1 MRALL
6 SAVVPAQAGT
16 HDTVPYGTTLTQPTF
31 PQGKGIP
38 ACAGMTRILLR
49 VIATAS
55 LGHVVTP
62 SLALAQ
68 NRDYPSRPIRMIV
81 GFAPGGSTDLVGR
94 LVGAKLSERLGQQ
107 VVIDNR
113 PGASGIIAAEL
124 VSKSQPDGYTLLIS
138 GSSISIV
145 GSLYRSAFDVQRD
158 LEPLALVATS
168 PYLMAAHPSLNVK
181 TVQEFIAYAKP
192 RPGKISWGASAPGAV
207 QHLSGEMF
215 KRLAG
220 IDMVFIPY
228 KGTGPMMPDILGG
241 RLQVVFDNV
250 LVLTQHIKTGAL
262 TGLAVTTAKRTPLL
276 PELPSIAESGFP
288 GFDTSGWFSMYAAPK
303 TPAAIVK
310 KLNAEIL
317 ALLGTADMR
326 ERLLAFGATPLP
338 GTPDDLRRQLA
349 REVPAWRK
357 VIQDAGLKAE

>member
-1 MRALL
+1 MVLKMSKLFMSAMSAAALTGVFTA
-6 SAVVPAQAGT
+6 SP
-16 HDTVPYGTTLTQPTF
+16 
-31 PQGKGIP
+31 
-38 ACAGMTRILLR
+38 
-49 VIATAS
+49 ATAQK
-55 LGHVVTP
+55 P
-62 SLALAQ
+62 
-68 NRDYPSRPIRMIV
+68 DYPQRPIRLIV

-94 LVGAKLSERLGQQ
+94 LIGAKLSERLGQQ

-145 GSLYRSAFDVQRD
+145 GSLYRGATFDVQRD

-168 PYLMAAHPSLNVK
+168 PYIMVAHPSLGVK
-181 TVQEFIAYAKP
+181 TVQELIAYAKP

-241 RLQVVFDNV
+241 RLQIAIDNV
-250 LVLTQHIKTGAL
+250 LVLTQHVRLGTL
-262 TGLAVTTAKRTPLL
+262 TALAVTTAKRTPLL
-276 PELPSIAESGFP
+276 PDVPSIAESGFP
-288 GFDTSGWFSMYAAPK
+288 GFDTSGWFSMYTAPK
-303 TPAAIVK
+303 TPPQIVK
-310 KLNAEIL
+310 KLNSEIL
-317 ALLGTADMR
+317 AILGTSDMR
-326 ERLLAFGATPLP
+326 ERLLTFGATPLP

>member
-1 MRALL
+1 MVLKMSKLFMSAMSAAALTGVFTA
-6 SAVVPAQAGT
+6 SP
-16 HDTVPYGTTLTQPTF
+16 
-31 PQGKGIP
+31 
-38 ACAGMTRILLR
+38 
-49 VIATAS
+49 ATAQK
-55 LGHVVTP
+55 P
-62 SLALAQ
+62 
-68 NRDYPSRPIRMIV
+68 DYPQRPIRLIV

-145 GSLYRSAFDVQRD
+145 GSLYRGATFDVQRD

-168 PYLMAAHPSLNVK
+168 PYIMVAHPSLGVK
-181 TVQEFIAYAKP
+181 TVQELIAYAKP

-241 RLQVVFDNV
+241 RLQIAIDNV
-250 LVLTQHIKTGAL
+250 LVLTQHVRLGTL
-262 TGLAVTTAKRTPLL
+262 TALAVTTAKRTPLL
-276 PELPSIAESGFP
+276 PDVPSIAESGFP
-288 GFDTSGWFSMYAAPK
+288 GFDTSGWFSMYTAPK
-303 TPAAIVK
+303 TPPQIVK
-310 KLNAEIL
+310 KLNSEIL
-317 ALLGTADMR
+317 AILGTSDMR
-326 ERLLAFGATPLP
+326 ERLLTFGATPLP

>member
-1 MRALL
+1 MAHNKHCRM
-6 SAVVPAQAGT
+6 VVPAQAETRNPLVGGT
-16 HDTVPYGTTLTQPTF
+16 ALWA
-31 PQGKGIP
+31 P
-38 ACAGMTRILLR
+38 ACAGATGSLLLCL
-49 VIATAS
+49 AS
-55 LGHVVTP
+55 
-62 SLALAQ
+62 ALLISPPPANAQ
-68 NRDYPSRPIRMIV
+68 TYPTRPIRLIV

-94 LVGAKLSERLGQQ
+94 LVATKLSERLGQQ
-107 VVIDNR
+107 VVVDNR
-113 PGASGIIAAEL
+113 PGASGIIAAEI
-124 VSKSQPDGYTLLIS
+124 VSKSQPDGYTVLIS

-145 GSLYRSAFDVQRD
+145 GSLYKGTTFDVQRD

-168 PYLMAAHPSLNVK
+168 PYLMVAHPSLGVK

-207 QHLSGEMF
+207 QHLSGELF

-220 IDMVFIPY
+220 IDMVYIPY

-241 RLQVVFDNV
+241 RLQIVFDNV

-262 TGLAVTTAKRTPLL
+262 QGLAVTTAKRTPLL
-276 PELPSIAESGFP
+276 PDLPSIAESGFP

-303 TPAAIVK
+303 TPPAILK
-310 KLNAEIL
+310 KLNSEIL
-317 ALLGTADMR
+317 ASLGTGDTR
-326 ERLLAFGATPLP
+326 ERLLTFGATPLP

-349 REVPAWRK
+349 REVPSWRK

>member
-1 MRALL
+1 MNMSLLPALQGFAL
-6 SAVVPAQAGT
+6 AVVIASSHAAAQKLE
-16 HDTVPYGTTLTQPTF
+16 Y
-31 PQGKGIP
+31 PQ
-38 ACAGMTRILLR
+38 
-49 VIATAS
+49 
-55 LGHVVTP
+55 
-62 SLALAQ
+62 
-68 NRDYPSRPIRMIV
+68 RPIRLIV
-81 GFAPGGSTDLVGR
+81 GFTPGGSTDLVAR
-94 LVGAKLSERLGQQ
+94 LLGAKLSERIGQQ

-145 GSLYRSAFDVQRD
+145 GSLYKGITFDVQRD

-168 PYLMAAHPSLNVK
+168 AYIMVAHPSIGVK
-181 TVQEFIAYAKP
+181 TVQELIAYAKP
-192 RPGKISWGASAPGAV
+192 RAGKISWGASTPGTV

-228 KGTGPMMPDILGG
+228 KGTGAMMPDILGG
-241 RLQVVFDNV
+241 RLQIAIDNI
-250 LVLTQHIKTGAL
+250 LVLTQHIKLGAL
-262 TGLAVTTAKRTPLL
+262 QALAVTTAKRTPIL
-276 PELPSIAESGFP
+276 PDVPSIAESGFP
-288 GFDTSGWFSMYAAPK
+288 GFDTSGWFSLYTTPK
-303 TPAAIVK
+303 TPPQIVN
-310 KLNAEIL
+310 KLNTEIL
-317 ALLGTADMR
+317 AVVNTSEMR
-326 ERLLAFGATPLP
+326 ERLLTFGATPLP